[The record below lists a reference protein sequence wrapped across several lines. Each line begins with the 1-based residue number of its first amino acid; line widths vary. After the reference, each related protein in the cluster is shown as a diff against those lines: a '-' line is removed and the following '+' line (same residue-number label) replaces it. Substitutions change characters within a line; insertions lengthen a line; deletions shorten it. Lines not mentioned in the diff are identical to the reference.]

1 MTTFIEMLTI
11 QWTPRETWIGDL
23 TISIHLV
30 IQHTEKAKKSSQSG
44 SFVTQKPRGSAGF
57 ILSCHNAGIQTNSLS
72 SVDSKHTVNHF
83 TLTQGIFLD
92 TFQVGS

>member
-1 MTTFIEMLTI
+1 MDT
-11 QWTPRETWIGDL
+11 QRDL
-23 TISIHLV
+23 DLGFNHFYSLGHSTHRKSQEV
-30 IQHTEKAKKSSQSG
+30 ITKRI
-44 SFVTQKPRGSAGF
+44 FCDTKPRGSAGF

-83 TLTQGIFLD
+83 TLTQGIFLE